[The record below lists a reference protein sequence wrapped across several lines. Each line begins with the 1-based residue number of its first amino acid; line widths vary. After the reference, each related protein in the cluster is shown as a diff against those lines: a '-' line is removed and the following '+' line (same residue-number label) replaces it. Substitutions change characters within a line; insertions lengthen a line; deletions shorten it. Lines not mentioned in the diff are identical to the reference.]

1 MTDLE
6 FGQVVLVF
14 SFERD
19 QLLKIIIVYVGDHQ
33 TMKPQVLLDNPI
45 QEDLE
50 IRPVVI
56 DMELHWS
63 LTEGKQ
69 DGRVVEDIIPLQ
81 KVRLNED
88 MTLVQGPQRF
98 RSLVYYFHS

>member
-6 FGQVVLVF
+6 FGQVVLVV

-19 QLLKIIIVYVGDHQ
+19 QLLKIVIVQVSDHQ

-50 IRPVVI
+50 TSLVVI
-56 DMELHWS
+56 DMEFHWC
-63 LTEGKQ
+63 LA
-69 DGRVVEDIIPLQ
+69 
-81 KVRLNED
+81 
-88 MTLVQGPQRF
+88 
-98 RSLVYYFHS
+98 